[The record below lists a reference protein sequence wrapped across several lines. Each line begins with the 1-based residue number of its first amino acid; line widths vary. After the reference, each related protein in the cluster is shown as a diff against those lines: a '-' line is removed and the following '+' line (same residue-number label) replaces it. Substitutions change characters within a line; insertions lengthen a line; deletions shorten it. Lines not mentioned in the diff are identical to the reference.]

1 LDRALLAAL
10 PERGERQDSSP
21 TTTSEGKMP
30 EQFGGAV
37 LTIECPGCGNRMKE
51 TLSRLGSSPQLQCGA
66 CQSLLRVDGEQVRIA
81 LAALEAAAQ
90 AMLDGGVKK
99 IG

>member
-1 LDRALLAAL
+1 MFPNGPGLKVPVQPAIYSRTSM
-10 PERGERQDSSP
+10 PER
-21 TTTSEGKMP
+21 
-30 EQFGGAV
+30 FGGAV

-51 TLSRLGSSPQLQCGA
+51 TLNRLGTSPHLRCVG
-66 CQSLLRVDGEQVRIA
+66 CNSLLRVDGEQVRVA

-90 AMLDGGVKK
+90 AMCDGGVRK

>member
-1 LDRALLAAL
+1 
-10 PERGERQDSSP
+10 
-21 TTTSEGKMP
+21 MP
-30 EQFGGAV
+30 EQFGTAV